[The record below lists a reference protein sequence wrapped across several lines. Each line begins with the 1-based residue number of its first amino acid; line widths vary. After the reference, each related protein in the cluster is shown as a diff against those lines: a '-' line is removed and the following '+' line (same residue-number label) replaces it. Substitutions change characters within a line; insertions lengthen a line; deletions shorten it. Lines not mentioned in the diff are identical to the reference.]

1 MFEGKT
7 ILTGVKP
14 TGTPHLGNYL
24 GAIRPAIQL
33 GKQALATGGKHF
45 RFIADYHAINAEKDP
60 VVLREKLRE
69 IACIYLA
76 GGLDPTKSVFYRQ
89 SDIPEIPEIT
99 TILYA
104 YTPKGLMNKS
114 HAYKAQVDKN
124 RESGKPDDDGINM
137 GLYTYP
143 TLMAAD
149 ILAYDTDIVPVGKDQ
164 VQHVEIARDIAGAI
178 NAHYHRELL
187 KQPEYYVD
195 EHVAVVPGVDGR
207 KMSKSYG
214 NVIPLIE
221 DDKTIKKAIFSIK
234 TDSRP
239 MEEPKNPDEILVYE
253 IYKAIATPQQL
264 QEMGDGL
271 RQGKLGYG
279 HIKNMLL
286 DAVINEIKDA
296 REKYNYY
303 MAHFNEVE
311 DMLAQ
316 GAEKARPYAKKTLE
330 RLKNAVFGN
339 E

>member
-24 GAIRPAIQL
+24 GAIKPAIEL
-33 GKQALATGGKHF
+33 GNQAVAQGGKHYMF
-45 RFIADYHAINAEKDP
+45 VADYHAINAEKDP
-60 VVLREKLRE
+60 ALLNQKMRE

-76 GGLDPTKSVFYRQ
+76 GGLNPKESVFYRQ

-104 YTPKGLMNKS
+104 YTPKGFMNKA
-114 HAYKAQVDKN
+114 HAYKAAVDRN
-124 RESGKPDDDGINM
+124 REAGKPDDDGINM

-149 ILAYDTDIVPVGKDQ
+149 ILAYDSDIVPVGKDQ

-178 NAHYHRELL
+178 NAHYNKELL
-187 KQPEYYVD
+187 RLPEYHI
-195 EHVAVVPGVDGR
+195 EENVAVVPGIDGR

-214 NVIPLIE
+214 NVIPLFE
-221 DDKTIKKAIFSIK
+221 DDKAIKKAIFSIK

-253 IYKAIATPQQL
+253 IYKSIATPEQL

-286 DAVINEIKDA
+286 DAVIAEVSAA

-303 MAHFNEVE
+303 MSHYDEVE
-311 DMLAQ
+311 AMLEE
-316 GAEKARPYAKKTLE
+316 GAAKARPAAQRTLK
-330 RLKNAVFGN
+330 RLKDAVFGR
-339 E
+339 

>member
-1 MFEGKT
+1 MFDGKT
-7 ILTGVKP
+7 VLTGVKP

-24 GAIRPAIQL
+24 GAIKPAIAL
-33 GKQALATGGKHF
+33 GAKALAQGGKHYM
-45 RFIADYHAINAEKDP
+45 FIADYHAINAEKDA
-60 VVLREKLRE
+60 VVLNQKLKE

-76 GGLDPTKSVFYRQ
+76 AGLDPTKSVFYRQ
-89 SDIPEIPEIT
+89 SDIPEILEIT

-104 YTPKGLMNKS
+104 YTPKGFMNKA
-114 HAYKAQVDKN
+114 HAYKAAVDKN
-124 RESGKPDDDGINM
+124 RLAGKPDDDGINM

-149 ILAYDTDIVPVGKDQ
+149 IVSFNTDIVPVGKDQ

-178 NAHYHRELL
+178 NAHYGKDLL
-187 KQPEYYVD
+187 HLPSYHVE
-195 EHVAVVPGVDGR
+195 ENVAVVPGIDGR

-214 NVIPLIE
+214 NVIPLFE
-221 DDKTIKKAIFSIK
+221 DDQAIKKAVFSIK

-239 MEEPKNPDEILVYE
+239 LEEPKNPDEILVYE
-253 IYKAIATPQQL
+253 IYKSIATPEQL

-286 DAVINEIKDA
+286 DAVIAEISAA

-311 DMLAQ
+311 EMLDQ
-316 GAEKARPYAKKTLE
+316 GALKARPTAQATLK
-330 RLKNAVFGN
+330 RLKDAVFGR

>member
-24 GAIRPAIQL
+24 GAIKPAIRL
-33 GKQALATGGKHF
+33 GHDALASNGKHYM
-45 RFIADYHAINAEKDP
+45 FIADYHAINAEKDP
-60 VVLREKLRE
+60 VILAEKLKE

-76 GGLDPTKSVFYRQ
+76 GGVDPAKTIFYRQ

-104 YTPKGLMNKS
+104 YTPKGFMNKA

-124 RESGKPDDDGINM
+124 RAAGKPDDDGINM

-149 ILAYDTDIVPVGKDQ
+149 ILTYDTDIVPVGRDQ
-164 VQHVEIARDIAGAI
+164 IQHVEIARDIAGAM
-178 NAHYHRELL
+178 NAHYGKELL
-187 KQPEYYVD
+187 KQPGYYVD
-195 EHVAVVPGVDGR
+195 DNVAVVPGIDGR

-214 NVIPLIE
+214 NVIPLFE
-221 DDKTIKKAIFSIK
+221 DDKAIKKAIFSIK

-253 IYKAIATPQQL
+253 IYKSIATPTQL
-264 QEMGDGL
+264 QEMADGL

-286 DAVINEIKDA
+286 DAVIAEATDA

-303 MAHFNEVE
+303 MTHFAEVE
-311 DMLAQ
+311 AMLEE
-316 GAEKARPYAKKTLE
+316 GAAKARPIAQATLK
-330 RLKNAVFGN
+330 RLRDAVFGR
-339 E
+339 

>member
-24 GAIRPAIQL
+24 GAIRPAIEL
-33 GKQALATGGKHF
+33 GKKAVEQGGSHYM
-45 RFIADYHAINAEKDP
+45 FIADYHAINAEKNP
-60 VVLREKLRE
+60 IVLKQKMKEV
-69 IACIYLA
+69 ACVYLA
-76 GGLDPTKSVFYRQ
+76 FGLDPKKSVFYKQ

-104 YTPKGLMNKS
+104 YTPKGFMNKA
-114 HAYKAQVDKN
+114 HAYKAAVDKN
-124 RESGKPDDDGINM
+124 REAGKPDDDGLNM

-149 ILAYDTDIVPVGKDQ
+149 ILTYDSDIVPVGKDQ

-178 NAHYHRELL
+178 NAHYGKELL
-187 KQPEYYVD
+187 RLPEYHI
-195 EHVAVVPGVDGR
+195 EENVAVVPGIDGR

-214 NVIPLIE
+214 NVIPLLE
-221 DDKTIKKAIFSIK
+221 DDKSIKKAIFSIK

-239 MEEPKNPDEILVYE
+239 MEEPKNPEEILVYE
-253 IYKAIATPQQL
+253 IYKSIATPEQL
-264 QEMGDGL
+264 LEMGEGL

-286 DAVINEIKDA
+286 DAVIAEVSTA
-296 REKYNYY
+296 REKYDYY
-303 MAHFNEVE
+303 MSHYDEVE
-311 DMLAQ
+311 SMLAE
-316 GAEKARPYAKKTLE
+316 GAQKARPVAQRTLK
-330 RLKNAVFGN
+330 RLKDAVFGR
-339 E
+339 

>member
-24 GAIRPAIQL
+24 GAIRPAIKL
-33 GKQALATGGKHF
+33 GHDTLSSGGQHYM
-45 RFIADYHAINAEKDP
+45 FIADYHAINAEKDP
-60 VVLREKLRE
+60 AVLNQKIKE

-76 GGLDPTKSVFYRQ
+76 GGLDPAKSVFYRQ

-114 HAYKAQVDKN
+114 HAYKACVDKN
-124 RESGKPDDDGINM
+124 REAGRPDDDGINM

-149 ILAYDTDIVPVGKDQ
+149 ILAYDTDVVPVGKDQ
-164 VQHVEIARDIAGAI
+164 IQHVEIARDIAGTI
-178 NAHYHRELL
+178 NAHYGRQLL
-187 KQPEYYVD
+187 KQPEYYAD
-195 EHVAVVPGVDGR
+195 ENVAIVPGIDGR

-214 NVIPLIE
+214 NVIPLFE
-221 DDKTIKKAIFSIK
+221 DDKAIKKAIFSIK

-253 IYKAIATPQQL
+253 IYKSIATPDQL

-286 DAVINEIKDA
+286 DAVIAEIKDA

-303 MAHFNEVE
+303 MNHYSEVE
-311 DMLAQ
+311 ALLAQ
-316 GAEKARPYAKKTLE
+316 GAAKARPAAQKVLT
-330 RLKNAVFGN
+330 RLKDAVFGR
-339 E
+339 

>member
-24 GAIRPAIQL
+24 GAIKPAIQL
-33 GKQALATGGKHF
+33 GHQAIANGGRHYM
-45 RFIADYHAINAEKDP
+45 FIADYHAINAEKDP
-60 VVLREKLRE
+60 AVLNQKMKE

-76 GGLDPTKSVFYRQ
+76 GGLDPKQSIFYRQ

-104 YTPKGLMNKS
+104 YTPKGFMNKA
-114 HAYKAQVDKN
+114 HAYKAAVDKN
-124 RESGKPDDDGINM
+124 REAGKPDDDGINM

-149 ILAYDTDIVPVGKDQ
+149 ILAYDSDIVPVGKDQ

-178 NAHYHRELL
+178 NAHYGKELL
-187 KQPEYYVD
+187 YLPTYYID
-195 EHVAVVPGVDGR
+195 DHVAVVPGIDGR

-214 NVIPLIE
+214 NVIPLFE
-221 DDKTIKKAIFSIK
+221 DDKAIKKAIFSIK

-239 MEEPKNPDEILVYE
+239 MEEPKDPEEILVYE
-253 IYKAIATPQQL
+253 IYKSIATPEQL

-286 DAVINEIKDA
+286 DAVVSEIKEA

-303 MAHFNEVE
+303 MANFSEVE
-311 DMLAQ
+311 EMLTK
-316 GAEKARPYAKKTLE
+316 GAAKARPAAQATLK
-330 RLKNAVFGN
+330 RLKDAVFGK
-339 E
+339 

>member
-24 GAIRPAIQL
+24 GAIKPAIQL
-33 GKQALATGGKHF
+33 GHQAIANGGRHYM
-45 RFIADYHAINAEKDP
+45 FIADYHAINAEKDP
-60 VVLREKLRE
+60 AVLNQKMKE

-76 GGLDPTKSVFYRQ
+76 GCLDPKQSIFYRQ

-104 YTPKGLMNKS
+104 YTPKGFMNKA
-114 HAYKAQVDKN
+114 HAYKAAVDKN
-124 RESGKPDDDGINM
+124 REAGKPDDDGINM

-149 ILAYDTDIVPVGKDQ
+149 ILAYDSDIVPVGKDQ

-178 NAHYHRELL
+178 NAHYGKELL
-187 KQPEYYVD
+187 HLPTYYID
-195 EHVAVVPGVDGR
+195 DHVAVVPGIDGR

-214 NVIPLIE
+214 NVIPLFE
-221 DDKTIKKAIFSIK
+221 DDKAIKKAIFSIK

-239 MEEPKNPDEILVYE
+239 MEEPKDPEEILVYE
-253 IYKAIATPQQL
+253 IYKSIATPEQL

-286 DAVINEIKDA
+286 DAVVNEIKEA

-303 MAHFNEVE
+303 MANFSEVE
-311 DMLAQ
+311 EMLTK
-316 GAEKARPYAKKTLE
+316 GAAKARPTAQATLK
-330 RLKNAVFGN
+330 RLKDAVFGK
-339 E
+339 